1 VIDQQDF
8 DSIRNLHG
16 EFLAG
21 IAGGQRA
28 DFRKKDLSGLK
39 LADADLST
47 ALLVATKATSCE
59 LTDVVLS
66 GAYMFCADFRAAV
79 LVACDL
85 RRIDGRGIDFGGARL
100 GNCDLR
106 ESDLRPGMLLKAGAW
121 TGEEVATSFAGA
133 TMDEFRL
140 DGARIVRGDFTGRD
154 AGRRNALR
162 RGPSWREVPRRRPLR
177 LRPRRRAPGPRQ
189 LHQRLA
195 LRHEPQGLRHALREA
210 GRRGP
215 VRRPARGRAAGCER
229 AARAADTR
237 HRRRHDPGDG
247 ARARRVD
254 PQRRPGRRARS
265 SPA

>member
-1 VIDQQDF
+1 MIDQQDF

-133 TMDEFRL
+133 TMSGANLSSAVLRGAKLRRMMLKPAEIRDGDGRRTGRRVSASLVDCDLRAADFAESDLRAAVLTRAQLRGARFTHARL
-140 DGARIVRGDFTGRD
+140 DGA
-154 AGRRNALR
+154 
-162 RGPSWREVPRRRPLR
+162 
-177 LRPRRRAPGPRQ
+177 Q
-189 LHQRLA
+189 L
-195 LRHEPQGLRHALREA
+195 
-210 GRRGP
+210 
-215 VRRPARGRAAGCER
+215 PARVTA
-229 AARAADTR
+229 
-237 HRRRHDPGDG
+237 
-247 ARARRVD
+247 
-254 PQRRPGRRARS
+254 
-265 SPA
+265 